1 MYTLSVTKRQC
12 LRAPR
17 CQAEVYDML
26 YIFNLDVGE
35 HFAHTEWCM
44 IDIYLPMQVSRIPL
58 SLRVDVYRLYVVAPN
73 LLILF
78 FFLFLPLD
86 SSLMSF

>member
-17 CQAEVYDML
+17 CQADVYDML
-26 YIFNLDVGE
+26 YTFNLDVGE

-44 IDIYLPMQVSRIPL
+44 IDIYLPMQVSRTPSVSTCRCVPIVCRCPEFVNFF
-58 SLRVDVYRLYVVAPN
+58 SYFY
-73 LLILF
+73 LLILH
-78 FFLFLPLD
+78 
-86 SSLMSF
+86 

>member
-17 CQAEVYDML
+17 CQADVYDML
-26 YIFNLDVGE
+26 YTFNLDVGE

-44 IDIYLPMQVSRIPL
+44 IDIYLPMQVSRTPL

-73 LLILF
+73 LLIF
-78 FFLFLPLD
+78 FFSYFHLLILH
-86 SSLMSF
+86 